1 MNNQAL
7 FPLKD
12 ESKILKCHL
21 LQFLFGALRVNL
33 DHHLGSVYTLISV
46 CTACSDLSILILRI
60 FFIKISSFLLSARLF
75 LSVQTT
81 IHSNDLKISRHS
93 FILIYFYLQ
102 KAIIREQSAN
112 PK

>member
-1 MNNQAL
+1 MNNQVL

-60 FFIKISSFLLSARLF
+60 FIKISSFLLFARLF
-75 LSVQTT
+75 SSVQTT